1 MTKAAVLPDES
12 LVQAAGV
19 HARRFDDEVVILD
32 LSGGDYFALDA
43 VGALI
48 WEQLVGGRTPDEVAD
63 AIVARYPVDR
73 ERAMADCLALV
84 GELLERGL
92 LERPRPREQ

>member
-1 MTKAAVLPDES
+1 MTKATVLPDES
-12 LVQAAGV
+12 LVKAASV

-48 WEQLVGGRTPDEVAD
+48 WEQLVSGRTPDQVAD
-63 AIVARYPVDR
+63 AIVARYSVDR
-73 ERAMADCLALV
+73 ARAVADCLALA
-84 GELLERGL
+84 GELVERGL
-92 LERPRPREQ
+92 LERPRPRER